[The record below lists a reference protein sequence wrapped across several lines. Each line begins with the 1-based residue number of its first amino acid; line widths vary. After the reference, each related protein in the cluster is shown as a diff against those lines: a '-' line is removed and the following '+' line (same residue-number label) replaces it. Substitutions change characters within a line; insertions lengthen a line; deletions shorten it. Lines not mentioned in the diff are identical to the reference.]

1 MIIEGLITFLGLI
14 IGLFIGK
21 YTKGE
26 IKSGKKYF
34 SFSYRIVLFFL
45 FLISLYFAWYANIFH
60 FLLAFVAGMIFSI
73 GIKNIYFYLGLL
85 FVLSFWGNETF
96 FFIVATL
103 IFIFG
108 IIHGGLIIE
117 KFSRVKNIRNKIIN
131 SLILFAIPFILI
143 YFKDF
148 ALNTSYILF
157 AFISG
162 AIFLKFI
169 KKLNL

>member
-1 MIIEGLITFLGLI
+1 MYLEGLITFLGLI

-34 SFSYRIVLFFL
+34 SVAYRIVLFFL

-60 FLLAFVAGMIFSI
+60 FLLAFVAGMVFSI
-73 GIKNIYFYLGLL
+73 GLKNIYFYLGLL
-85 FVLSFWGNETF
+85 FVLSFWGSETF
-96 FFIVATL
+96 FFIVATI

-108 IIHGGLIIE
+108 LLHGGLIIE
-117 KFSRVKNIRNKIIN
+117 KFSRIKNIRNKIVA
-131 SLILFAIPFILI
+131 SLISFAIPFILI
-143 YFKDF
+143 YFKNF
-148 ALNTSYILF
+148 ALGTSYILF

-169 KKLNL
+169 KKLDL